1 MRRLGVVGHPRYTEL
16 SSALG
21 SLLAFADREGIET
34 LLEEPLLGEAPE
46 RGVLR
51 GEDCA
56 SLDLLVTLGGDGTL
70 LRGARLV
77 AGCGVPVLGVNL
89 GHLGFLTS
97 AAREDAEAAVAGFF
111 SGGTVMETRMALQVR
126 AVTAAG
132 RTCGEYLALND
143 AVLHKGGVARMI
155 RLAVSVRDEEVG
167 TYSADGIIL
176 ATPTG
181 STAYSLSA
189 GGPIVSP
196 GLDCIIATPISPHT
210 LAVRP
215 FILPADSA
223 VTVEVLTPSE
233 ELLLT
238 IDGQEDARLEP
249 GDRITVQRADSPVL
263 LVRFPGQTFFS
274 TLRQK
279 LRWGDLV
286 ERER

>member
-1 MRRLGVVGHPRYTEL
+1 MRMGVVGHPRYTVL
-16 SSALG
+16 SHALAR
-21 SLLAFADREGIET
+21 LLAFADGQGIEV
-34 LLEEPLLGEAPE
+34 LLEEPLLDEAPG
-46 RGVLR
+46 RTLLR
-51 GEDCA
+51 QEDCD

-77 AGCGVPVLGVNL
+77 AGCAVPVLGINL

-97 AAREDAEAAVAGFF
+97 AAPEDAEAAVAAFF
-111 SGGTVMETRMALQVR
+111 AGRTVMEDRMALAVR

-132 RTCGEYLALND
+132 GVCGEFLALND

-155 RLAVSVRDEEVG
+155 RLLVSARDEEVG
-167 TYSADGIIL
+167 SYSADGIIL

-215 FILPADSA
+215 LVLPAHETI
-223 VTVEVLTPSE
+223 TVEVLSPSE

-238 IDGQEDARLEP
+238 IDGQEDRRLEP
-249 GDRITVQRADSPVL
+249 GDRITVRRADNPVR

>member
-1 MRRLGVVGHPRYTEL
+1 MGVVGHPRYTVL
-16 SSALG
+16 SHALHR
-21 SLLAFADREGIET
+21 LLAYAAREGIEV
-34 LLEEPLLGEAPE
+34 LLEDALLAEAA
-46 RGVLR
+46 GGTAALR
-51 GEDCA
+51 DEDCP

-77 AGCGVPVLGVNL
+77 ATCGVPVLGINL

-97 AAREDAEAAVAGFF
+97 AAADEAEAAVAAFF
-111 SGGTVMETRMALQVR
+111 GGQTVMEERMALEVR
-126 AVTAAG
+126 AVTAG
-132 RTCGEYLALND
+132 GTPCGDFLALND

-155 RLAVSVRDEEVG
+155 RLLVSARDEEVG
-167 TYSADGIIL
+167 SYSADGIIL

-196 GLDCIIATPISPHT
+196 GLDCIIATPICPHT

-215 FILPADSA
+215 LVLPAHETI
-223 VTVEVLTPSE
+223 TVEVLSPSE

-249 GDRITVQRADSPVL
+249 GDRVTVRRAENPVR